1 MKKLFLIITLA
12 FVSQAVNSQII
23 TTGATIQEYV
33 ENVLIGGG
41 VEVSNITINIP
52 NGAVD
57 PDTVIGELAIDRQYQ
72 YI

>member
-33 ENVLIGGG
+33 ENVLIGG
-41 VEVSNITINIP
+41 
-52 NGAVD
+52 
-57 PDTVIGELAIDRQYQ
+57 
-72 YI
+72 